1 MIIMSISK
9 SVGGIASK
17 IFAVKESG
25 IILPTILFIVIIS
38 LVNPVFL
45 SANNVFN
52 VLRSTGFTLI
62 TALGMT
68 LVLILQGLDLSVGSV
83 LALGGCVSGIAM
95 SAYHLPIFPAIIAGC
110 AAGFIIGLVNGL
122 VIIKFRIPPL
132 IITLGMMYM
141 ARGIVYIITKGVP
154 VYPLSQEFQAIEQQD
169 VFGIPKIVIISI
181 ILSVITHIFLTHTTI
196 GRSIYAVGGNKEAAN
211 LSGINM
217 KKINVICYAV
227 CGTLAATTGVIMAS
241 RLGSAQPSAGT
252 SYEMTVIAAVI
263 IGGTSTSGGSGTIL
277 GTVIG
282 ALFMNI
288 LSNAMTIM
296 KVSVY
301 WQNFV
306 IGFVLVLAV
315 ILDQIKKDRMLL
327 AGIKARD

>member
-1 MIIMSISK
+1 MNIK
-9 SVGGIASK
+9 KHTGIAVSK

-25 IILPTILFIVIIS
+25 IIIPTALFIIIIS

-45 SANNVFN
+45 SPNNVFN

-68 LVLILQGLDLSVGSV
+68 LVLIMQGLDLSVGSV

-95 SAYHLPIFPAIIAGC
+95 FTYHVPIVPAILLGC
-110 AAGFIIGLVNGL
+110 AAGFIIGLANGL
-122 VIIKFRIPPL
+122 VVVKFRIPPL
-132 IITLGMMYM
+132 IMTLGMMYM

-154 VYPLSQEFQAIEQQD
+154 IYPMAQEFQAIEQQD
-169 VFGIPKIVIISI
+169 FFGIPKIVIISG
-181 ILSVITHIFLTHTTI
+181 ILAVVSHIFLTHTTI

-217 KKINVICYAV
+217 NKINIICYSIT
-227 CGTLAATTGVIMAS
+227 GTLAAATGVIMAS

-277 GTVIG
+277 GTTIG

-288 LSNAMTIM
+288 LANAMTIM
-296 KVSVY
+296 KISVY

-315 ILDQIKKDRMLL
+315 VLDQVKKDQMLL
-327 AGIKARD
+327 AGIKAKD

>member
-1 MIIMSISK
+1 MSTERKMNTIVSR
-9 SVGGIASK
+9 

-25 IILPTILFIVIIS
+25 IIIPTVLFIGIIS
-38 LVNPVFL
+38 IVNPVFL
-45 SANNVFN
+45 SFNNIFN

-68 LVLILQGLDLSVGSV
+68 FILITQGLDLSVGSV

-95 SAYHLPIFPAIIAGC
+95 FTYNIPIVPSILLGC
-110 AAGFIIGLVNGL
+110 IAGFIIGLANGL
-122 VIIKFRIPPL
+122 VVIKFKIPPL
-132 IITLGMMYM
+132 IMTLGMMYM

-154 VYPLSQEFQAIEQQD
+154 IYPLTQQFQAIEQQD
-169 VFGIPKIVIISI
+169 LFGIPKIVIISG
-181 ILSVITHIFLTHTTI
+181 ILAVIAHVFLTHTII
-196 GRSIYAVGGNKEAAN
+196 GRSIYAVGGNREAAN

-217 KKINVICYAV
+217 SKINLICY
-227 CGTLAATTGVIMAS
+227 CITGTLAAATGVIMAS

-277 GTVIG
+277 GTTIG

-288 LSNAMTIM
+288 LANAMTIM
-296 KVSVY
+296 KISVY

-315 ILDQIKKDRMLL
+315 IMDQIKKEQMLL
-327 AGIKARD
+327 AGIKTKE

>member
-1 MIIMSISK
+1 MNISK
-9 SVGGIASK
+9 APKAALSK
-17 IFAVKESG
+17 LFSIKESG
-25 IILPTILFIVIIS
+25 IIIPTVLFIIVIS
-38 LVNPVFL
+38 SVNPVFL
-45 SANNVFN
+45 SFNNIFN

-68 LVLILQGLDLSVGSV
+68 FVLITQGLDLSVGSV

-95 SAYHLPIFPAIIAGC
+95 FTFKIPIFPAIMLGC

-154 VYPLSQEFQAIEQQD
+154 IYPLSQEFQALEQQD
-169 VFGIPKIVIISI
+169 VFGIPKIVIISAILAI
-181 ILSVITHIFLTHTTI
+181 IAHVFLTHTTV

-217 KKINVICYAV
+217 NKINIVCYSIC
-227 CGTLAATTGVIMAS
+227 GSLAAFTGVIMAS
-241 RLGSAQPSAGT
+241 RLGSAQPSAGA

-277 GTVIG
+277 GTAIG

-288 LSNAMTIM
+288 LANAMTIM

-306 IGFVLVLAV
+306 IGFVLVVAV
-315 ILDQIKKDRMLL
+315 IMDQVKKDQMLL
-327 AGIKARD
+327 AGMKAKE

>member
-1 MIIMSISK
+1 MGLRKTAGKVASAVF
-9 SVGGIASK
+9 SVQ
-17 IFAVKESG
+17 ESG
-25 IILPTILFIVIIS
+25 IIIPTILFIIVIYI
-38 LVNPVFL
+38 VNPVFL
-45 SANNVFN
+45 SFSNMFNVF
-52 VLRSTGFTLI
+52 RSTGFTLI

-68 LVLILQGLDLSVGSV
+68 FVLITRGLDLSVGSV

-95 SAYHLPIFPAIIAGC
+95 FSYHIPIFPAILLGC
-110 AAGFIIGLVNGL
+110 AAGFLIGLVNGL

-132 IITLGMMYM
+132 IVTLGMMYM

-154 VYPLSQEFQAIEQQD
+154 IYPLSQEFQAIEQQG
-169 VFGIPKIVIISI
+169 VFGIPKIVIISA
-181 ILSVITHIFLTHTTI
+181 ILSVIAHIFLTHTTT
-196 GRSIYAVGGNKEAAN
+196 GRSIYAVGGNKDAAI

-217 KKINVICYAV
+217 NRINMICYCIV
-227 CGTLAATTGVIMAS
+227 GTLAAFTGVIMAS

-252 SYEMTVIAAVI
+252 AYEMTDIAAVI

-288 LSNAMTIM
+288 LANAMTIM

-315 ILDQIKKDRMLL
+315 ILDQVKKDRMLL
-327 AGIKARD
+327 IGIKAKE

>member
-1 MIIMSISK
+1 MFPSI
-9 SVGGIASK
+9 
-17 IFAVKESG
+17 
-25 IILPTILFIVIIS
+25 LL
-38 LVNPVFL
+38 
-45 SANNVFN
+45 
-52 VLRSTGFTLI
+52 
-62 TALGMT
+62 
-68 LVLILQGLDLSVGSV
+68 
-83 LALGGCVSGIAM
+83 
-95 SAYHLPIFPAIIAGC
+95 GC
-110 AAGFIIGLVNGL
+110 AAGFLLGLTNGL
-122 VIIKFRIPPL
+122 VVIKFRIPPL

-154 VYPLSQEFQAIEQQD
+154 IYPLSQEFQAIEQQD
-169 VFGIPKIVIISI
+169 VFGIPKVVIISL
-181 ILSVITHIFLTHTTI
+181 ILSVIAHIFLTHTTT

-211 LSGINM
+211 LSGISMNR
-217 KKINVICYAV
+217 INIICYCIV
-227 CGTLAATTGVIMAS
+227 GTLAAATGVIMAS

-277 GTVIG
+277 GTLIG

-288 LSNAMTIM
+288 LANAMTIM

-315 ILDQIKKDRMLL
+315 IMDQVKKDQMIL
-327 AGIKARD
+327 AGIKAKD

>member
-1 MIIMSISK
+1 M
-9 SVGGIASK
+9 ASK
-17 IFAVKESG
+17 NIGAAVSKILAVKESG
-25 IILPTILFIVIIS
+25 IVIPTVLFIIIIS
-38 LVNPVFL
+38 IVNPVFL
-45 SANNVFN
+45 SSNNIFN

-68 LVLILQGLDLSVGSV
+68 FILITQGLDLSVGSV

-95 SAYHLPIFPAIIAGC
+95 NTYNIPVVPSILLGC
-110 AAGFIIGLVNGL
+110 GAGFIIGLANGL
-122 VIIKFRIPPL
+122 IVIKFRIPPL
-132 IITLGMMYM
+132 IMTLGMMYM

-154 VYPLSQEFQAIEQQD
+154 IYPLTQGFQAIEQQD
-169 VFGIPKIVIISI
+169 LFGIPKIVIISGF
-181 ILSVITHIFLTHTTI
+181 LAVIAHVFLTHTTI
-196 GRSIYAVGGNKEAAN
+196 GRSIYAVGGNKEASN
-211 LSGINM
+211 LSGININ
-217 KKINVICYAV
+217 KINIICYCV
-227 CGTLAATTGVIMAS
+227 TGTLAAATGVIMAS

-277 GTVIG
+277 GTTIG

-288 LSNAMTIM
+288 LANAMTIM
-296 KVSVY
+296 KISVY

-315 ILDQIKKDRMLL
+315 VMDQIKKEQMLL
-327 AGIKARD
+327 VGIKAKE